1 MKAPVD
7 ATGMRVSPRF
17 VGHLGVAD
25 AATVA
30 NAALGFVAAAAATVD
45 AHLAARLV
53 LLAAIADG
61 VDGVLARR
69 YGGSAVGPLLDSL
82 ADVASFGV
90 APAVLVFAVASGEWG
105 LSPGAPDPRL
115 AAAVVVPALF
125 VAMAVVRLGLY
136 TALDS
141 DDTATEGVQTT
152 LAATVLA
159 LLVLA
164 GVPGLIGVDTA
175 TLLLVV
181 AGLSVYLMVAPVTY
195 PDLYTREQLV
205 FGGLQGLA
213 ILLPDALDAVFPRAL
228 LVFALAYLLLAPRF
242 YWRGPR

>member
-1 MKAPVD
+1 MKAPAD
-7 ATGMRVSPRF
+7 PTGMRVSPRF

-25 AATVA
+25 VATVA
-30 NAALGFVAAAAATVD
+30 NAALGFVAAAVATVD
-45 AHLAARLV
+45 VHLAARLV

-61 VDGVLARR
+61 VDGVLARA
-69 YGGSAVGPLLDSL
+69 YGGSEVGPLLDSL

-90 APAVLVFAVASGEWG
+90 APAVLVFVVASGEWS
-105 LSPGAPDPRL
+105 LSLAAPDARL
-115 AAAVVVPALF
+115 AASLVVPALF
-125 VAMAVVRLGLY
+125 VGMGVVRLGLY
-136 TALDS
+136 AAYDS
-141 DDTATEGVQTT
+141 DDAATEGVQTT

-164 GVPGLIGVDTA
+164 GVPELLGVSTA
-175 TLLLVV
+175 TLLLAV
-181 AGLSVYLMVAPVTY
+181 AGACIYLMVAPVTY
-195 PDLYTREQLV
+195 PDLYTRDQLV

-242 YWRGPR
+242 YWRGR